1 MIFKRFALYFAPSET
16 ADWARFCTRWLGWDM
31 AAGATV
37 PHPELTALPRPV
49 PDITETPR
57 KYGLHATIKPPFRLA
72 EGHDRDGLEA
82 ACAAFCNALAPVRLD
97 GLHLTRMGRFLAL
110 CPVGDQTAL
119 NVLAATCVRH
129 LDRFRA
135 PPTTAELDH
144 RRAANLSPDQETN
157 LTRWGYPYVMD
168 AFRFHI
174 TLTGRLP
181 KSELS
186 VVETALSAELN
197 PLLPAPFVIDQLA
210 LVGEDDKGR
219 FHLIHRYA
227 LSD

>member
-1 MIFKRFALYFAPSET
+1 MIFKRFALYFTPPET

-31 AAGATV
+31 AAGAPV
-37 PHPELTALPRPV
+37 AHPELPALPRPV

-82 ACAAFCNALAPVRLD
+82 ACAALCNALAPVRLD

-135 PPTTAELDH
+135 PPTTAELDR

-174 TLTGRLP
+174 TLTGRLGR
-181 KSELS
+181 KDA
-186 VVETALSAELN
+186 ETTKAALA
-197 PLLPAPFVIDQLA
+197 PHIAACLPTPFTVGDLT
-210 LVGEDDKGR
+210 LVGEDENGM
-219 FHLIHRYA
+219 FHEIHRYT
-227 LSD
+227 LSG